1 MRICFHI
8 LYSGLLDPKGCY
20 KRGRA
25 TREPKSSPPQPL
37 CGSVPP
43 CLSVHVSKM
52 QGRHWGED
60 GEERGDWGGPWV
72 PGTHGFPLPQFS
84 SGAALACRGHCI
96 PKCHGLA
103 QTVAFTFSTVPKTED
118 RGAGSVDSLRGLA
131 PWLIGVCLPPSP
143 HVLFPPCVCL
153 SQSLPG
159 R

>member
-1 MRICFHI
+1 M
-8 LYSGLLDPKGCY
+8 LQKGTCNEGAEVQPPAA
-20 KRGRA
+20 RVVLSLRA
-25 TREPKSSPPQPL
+25 
-37 CGSVPP
+37 SVST
-43 CLSVHVSKM
+43 CQRRKA
-52 QGRHWGED
+52 GTGEKTA
-60 GEERGDWGGPWV
+60 EERGDWGGPWV

-118 RGAGSVDSLRGLA
+118 RGAGSVDSLRGLS